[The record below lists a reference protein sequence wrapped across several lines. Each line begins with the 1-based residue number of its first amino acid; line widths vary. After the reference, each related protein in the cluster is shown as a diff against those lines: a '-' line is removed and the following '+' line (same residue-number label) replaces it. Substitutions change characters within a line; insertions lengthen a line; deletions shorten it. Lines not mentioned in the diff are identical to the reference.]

1 MGGRTLT
8 LLASRHHRLIF
19 GVLLATGC
27 ASAPSGNP
35 ADEPATPSGP
45 GIVNVTERG
54 LRVLNMT
61 AFLQTMLR
69 EMPEDMVRAGVD
81 GYAKVWLHFDVRG
94 RILERKIHTTSGNR
108 MLDRVILQAARVLRF
123 SPEGRSDPVWVLID
137 LGYRRR

>member
-1 MGGRTLT
+1 
-8 LLASRHHRLIF
+8 
-19 GVLLATGC
+19 
-27 ASAPSGNP
+27 
-35 ADEPATPSGP
+35 
-45 GIVNVTERG
+45 
-54 LRVLNMT
+54 
-61 AFLQTMLR
+61 MLR